1 MKASLK
7 KSKTEENEN
16 NQDTWKT
23 LNQVLAVG
31 VEGSNMNLRSSTFLK
46 IWLKANTSSTDQD
59 K

>member
-31 VEGSNMNLRSSTFLK
+31 VEGSNMNLRSSTFFK
-46 IWLKANTSSTDQD
+46 I
-59 K
+59 

>member
-23 LNQVLAVG
+23 LNQELGVG
-31 VEGSNMNLRSSTFLK
+31 HQGLGLRVK
-46 IWLKANTSSTDQD
+46 G
-59 K
+59 